1 MITRTC
7 PTSILWVCSVKV
19 SGAGPKFLMLRIKNI
34 LTLFLGEM
42 KERDDESDDDFKLE
56 FDPYKDPTTVS
67 ANEEMKNSKI

>member
-56 FDPYKDPTTVS
+56 FDPYKDPT
-67 ANEEMKNSKI
+67 NEEMKNSKI